1 MQENYITMKDSLKK
15 FDKDSFWK
23 NNRNNLESV
32 EILINESW
40 NHGGLLTET
49 KIWLNIISLTNCKC
63 GSRREQQDGF
73 IENKLQ
79 LRSGEIFLYG
89 SS

>member
-32 EILINESW
+32 EIEKKWKPKSWRTADRNEGLTKYYLI
-40 NHGGLLTET
+40 
-49 KIWLNIISLTNCKC
+49 
-63 GSRREQQDGF
+63 D
-73 IENKLQ
+73 
-79 LRSGEIFLYG
+79 
-89 SS
+89 